1 MGPCNIKSSAE
12 AWNFGV
18 DTFEN
23 AFLSSGKMTESL
35 NYAISET
42 QKKYPELNFDV
53 KSFSDP
59 IIEAMKETG
68 DIPKNYYY
76 GEKQT
81 VTQKKIESIAS
92 KMEGLD
98 SSGKQKFAKQIFT
111 EALSKGYITE
121 DAVKTAYASAMGL
134 PTITP
139 KVEESINKMA
149 DANKKVDD
157 IEEEKVNKIKE
168 LQSLKSA
175 DKLSEEE
182 NIRID
187 EELKDIY
194 SRQQQAK
201 ENARVVANELA
212 QQMEPLSFWEQRM
225 FARANMNLMGI
236 KTLIKNLT
244 GGIADT
250 MLRQMGNVVGSTIS
264 TVTSGIMRKN
274 NPLPFGKRA
283 LGGIESRKKIL
294 KNVSTAIKTG
304 DTTYDKKLP
313 SYNHMSVVTKLR
325 QATDAAGI
333 NKIKLYASALLRVSP
348 DAVGRTLA
356 ATDQIFNS
364 SVYEGELASI
374 AESKGLKGA
383 EKTAFIID
391 PDAKSKEY
399 AQRKA
404 DEATFKDNNFLSE
417 SFSFLKTDPMKLYE
431 ILRNKVKDDGT
442 RRMSD
447 FQARMLSSF
456 THALSV
462 IIVPF
467 VKTPINIMRQSV
479 KYILPE
485 VELAKDLMA
494 SKNETDPNMRQRII
508 YDAVGKVTVGIM
520 LRNIA
525 MNMISQGLIT
535 AGFKDDDPESKD
547 TIESVKHGPNR
558 INASALMRA
567 LAFQGVYS
575 KKNDTWVELSAL
587 GVPGIV
593 FGTYAH
599 YMSTMSEEEKNDA
612 KIPSI
617 GGEAELFLS
626 EFQSALDNTFLSGTN
641 QAFEAIND
649 KTGNKGQKFSINALM
664 VMMAGFVPAT
674 AQTLSTQSDSKV
686 KKQFDPDKEFTE
698 NLYSAFGYKFLAQ
711 SEDLKNK
718 YFNLASESK
727 YGPKKKD
734 YLYFDNYLGRVLE
747 ANIDVFKPEKVNED
761 SPENRLLIE
770 MSKADANNKGKLFPP
785 AVGEKQSFKAKIGG
799 KTQSFSVQLTDEQH
813 EYLMQQAGKYRLMQ
827 ATPYIMSEDFKSQSF
842 EVKTKF
848 LQEGPYKEG
857 LEMAKKDLLANFPE
871 VKTQRIEDN
880 SKESKDEIKK
890 LKKKY

>member
-18 DTFEN
+18 DAFEN

-35 NYAISET
+35 NYAIAET
-42 QKKYPELNFDV
+42 QKKYPSLNFDV

-59 IIEAMKETG
+59 IVEAMKKTG
-68 DIPKNYYY
+68 DIPKNYSY

-98 SSGKQKFAKQIFT
+98 SAGKQKFAKQIFT

-121 DAVKTAYASAMGL
+121 DAIKNAYAQAMGL

-149 DANKKVDD
+149 DANKNVDN
-157 IEEEKVNKIKE
+157 IEQEKIDKIKE
-168 LQSLKSA
+168 LQDSKAANTLDEDENKRLDDELKS
-175 DKLSEEE
+175 
-182 NIRID
+182 
-187 EELKDIY
+187 IY
-194 SRQQQAK
+194 TRQQQAK
-201 ENARVVANELA
+201 EDARIAAAELA

-250 MLRQMGNVVGSTIS
+250 MIRQMGNAVGSTIS
-264 TVTSGIMRKN
+264 VITSGVMRKN

-283 LGGIESRKKIL
+283 LGGIEARNRIA
-294 KNVSTAIKTG
+294 KNVTTAIKTG

-313 SYNHMSVVTKLR
+313 GYNHMSVVTKLR
-325 QATDAAGI
+325 QAIDATGLE
-333 NKIKLYASALLRVSP
+333 KIKLYASTLLRVSP
-348 DAVGRTLA
+348 DVVGRTLA

-383 EKTAFIID
+383 EKTAFIMD
-391 PDAKSKEY
+391 PDTKSKEY
-399 AQRKA
+399 AQGKA
-404 DEATFKDNNFLSE
+404 NEATFKDDNFLSE
-417 SFSFLKTDPMKLYE
+417 SLSFLKTDPMKLYE
-431 ILRNKVKDDGT
+431 SLKGKTKNDGT
-442 RRMSD
+442 RRYSD
-447 FQARMLSSF
+447 FQARMISSF
-456 THALSV
+456 VHGLSV
-462 IIVPF
+462 VVVPF

-485 VELAKDLMA
+485 YELAKDLIA
-494 SKNETDPNMRQRII
+494 AKNETDPNMRQRIV

-520 LRNIA
+520 IRNIA
-525 MNMISQGLIT
+525 MNMVAQGLIT

-599 YMSTMSEEEKNDA
+599 YMATMSEEEKNEA
-612 KIPSI
+612 RTPSL
-617 GGEAELFLS
+617 GGEAGLFLAQ
-626 EFQSALDNTFLSGTN
+626 FQSALDNTFLSGTN

-649 KTGNKGQKFSINALM
+649 KTGNKGSKFGINALM
-664 VMMAGFVPAT
+664 VMMAGFIPAT
-674 AQTLSTQSDSKV
+674 AQTLSTQSDEKV
-686 KKQFDPDKEFTE
+686 KRQFDPDKSFTE
-698 NLYSAFGYKFLAQ
+698 NLYSAFGYKLLAQ

-718 YFNLASESK
+718 YFNLASEDK

-734 YLYFDNYLGRVLE
+734 YMYFDNYLGRVLE
-747 ANIDVFKPEKVNED
+747 ANLDVFKPEKVNED
-761 SPENRLLIE
+761 SPENRLLVE
-770 MSKADANNKGKLFPP
+770 MGKAKDKEKGKLFPS
-785 AVGEKQSFKAKIGG
+785 AVGDIQSFSSKING
-799 KTQSFSVQLTDEQH
+799 KSQKYSVQLTTEQH

-827 ATPYIMSEDFKSQSF
+827 ATPYIMSEAFASQSF

-871 VKTQRIEDN
+871 VKTQRVETNNEDAR
-880 SKESKDEIKK
+880 KEVKK

>member
-18 DTFEN
+18 DAFEN

-35 NYAISET
+35 NYAIAET
-42 QKKYPELNFDV
+42 QKKYPSLNFDV

-59 IIEAMKETG
+59 IVEAMKKTG
-68 DIPKNYYY
+68 DIPKSYSY

-98 SSGKQKFAKQIFT
+98 SAGKQKFAKQIFT

-121 DAVKTAYASAMGL
+121 DAIKTAYASAMGL

-157 IEEEKVNKIKE
+157 IEQEKIDKIKE
-168 LQSLKSA
+168 LQDSKAANTLDEDENKRLDDELKS
-175 DKLSEEE
+175 
-182 NIRID
+182 
-187 EELKDIY
+187 IY
-194 SRQQQAK
+194 TRQQQAK
-201 ENARVVANELA
+201 EDARIAAAELA
-212 QQMEPLSFWEQRM
+212 QQMEPLSFWEWRL
-225 FARANMNLMGI
+225 FSRANMNLMGI

-244 GGIADT
+244 GGVADS
-250 MLRQMGNVVGSTIS
+250 MLRQMGNAVGSTIS
-264 TVTSGIMRKN
+264 TITSGVLRKN

-283 LGGIESRKKIL
+283 LGGIEARNRIV

-304 DTTYDKKLP
+304 GTTYDKKL
-313 SYNHMSVVTKLR
+313 SGYNHMSTVTKLR
-325 QATDAAGI
+325 QAIDATGLQ
-333 NKIKLYASALLRVSP
+333 KVKLYASTLLRVSP
-348 DAVGRTLA
+348 DAVSRTLA

-383 EKTAFIID
+383 EKTAFIME
-391 PDAKSKEY
+391 PDEKSKAY
-399 AQRKA
+399 AQKKA
-404 DEATFKDNNFLSE
+404 DEATFKDENIITKSKVLGNLKSDP
-417 SFSFLKTDPMKLYE
+417 LKTYE
-431 ILRNKVKDDGT
+431 NFIAQGKSKT
-442 RRMSD
+442 A
-447 FQARMLSSF
+447 ARMYASLF
-456 THALSV
+456 HAAST
-462 IIVPF
+462 IITPF
-467 VKTPINIMRQSV
+467 VKTPVNIMRQSAR
-479 KYILPE
+479 YILPE
-485 VELAKDLMA
+485 FELAKSLMEA
-494 SKNETDPNMRQRII
+494 KTETDPNIRQRIV
-508 YDAVGKVTVGIM
+508 YDAVGRVTVGIM
-520 LRNIA
+520 LRNVA
-525 MNMISQGLIT
+525 MNMVAQGLIT

-575 KKNDTWVELSAL
+575 KKNDTWIELSAL

-593 FGTYAH
+593 MGTYSH
-599 YMSTMSEEEKNDA
+599 YMSSMSEEEKNES
-612 KIPSI
+612 KTPSF
-617 GGEAELFLS
+617 GGEAYLFLS

-641 QAFEAIND
+641 QALDAIND
-649 KTGNKGQKFSINALM
+649 KTGNKGSKFSVNALM
-664 VMMAGFVPAT
+664 VMMAGFIPAT
-674 AQTLSTQSDSKV
+674 AQTLSAQSDEKV
-686 KKQFDPDKEFTE
+686 KRQFDPDKSFTE

-718 YFNLASESK
+718 YFNLASQDK

-734 YLYFDNYLGRVLE
+734 YMYFDNYLGRVLE
-747 ANIDVFKPEKVNED
+747 ANLDVFKPEKVNED
-761 SPENRLLIE
+761 SPENKLLVE
-770 MSKADANNKGKLFPP
+770 MSKAKDKEKGKLFPS
-785 AVGEKQSFKAKIGG
+785 AVGD
-799 KTQSFSVQLTDEQH
+799 TQSFSSKIKGKTQKYSVQLTTEQH

-827 ATPYIMSEDFKSQSF
+827 ATPYIMSEEFKTSSF

-848 LQEGPYKEG
+848 LQEGAYKEG

-871 VKTQRIEDN
+871 VKTQRTETNNEDTK
-880 SKESKDEIKK
+880 KEVKK